1 MARKTSEQLKEGLL
15 LLFIVISVS
24 LVGLTWADGLGEPA
38 EETPSYVRGVPTM
51 AATGNHPTAAVTAT
65 PLPEATPTPQPS
77 APPTATSTEDNLTE
91 DNLTEPT
98 VAPFDV
104 TQDE

>member
-1 MARKTSEQLKEGLL
+1 MARKTGEQLKEALL

-38 EETPSYVRGVPTM
+38 EETPAYVRGVPTTERSGDLSPA
-51 AATGNHPTAAVTAT
+51 AAT
-65 PLPEATPTPQPS
+65 ATPTPMAMPTPLPS
-77 APPTATSTEDNLTE
+77 ATPTTIITEDNSP
-91 DNLTEPT
+91 EPT
-98 VAPFDV
+98 VDPFDV